1 VDYNVPIFNPFK
13 QRGDSFYHPGNE
25 PAICLMQI
33 QFTYEDIA
41 KLFEIIGQQRD
52 KYAQTLLCKYV
63 IIELLSLDRFVQ
75 RLASLIISGGLD
87 FPAKS
92 EEMTEVKAFYKRYKD
107 ARNHHFL
114 TFKTLRDKIGAH
126 RDPLP
131 FEEIAASLAQG
142 RDADAV
148 TASGGGLDPHISPE
162 YAALQIARVARARQ
176 VPPEAALGVRTFT
189 ASPRDDRDPRSV
201 VEVFETLVGLPAGWT
216 CVCGQSALACS
227 ESAARLLAANDC
239 LSPTLTE
246 WVGRQLLAAMQRAA
260 GLIEVGG

>member
-1 VDYNVPIFNPFK
+1 MDYNVPIFNPFK

-131 FEEIAASLAQG
+131 FEEIADLW
-142 RDADAV
+142 D
-148 TASGGGLDPHISPE
+148 
-162 YAALQIARVARARQ
+162 
-176 VPPEAALGVRTFT
+176 
-189 ASPRDDRDPRSV
+189 SV
-201 VEVFETLVGLPAGWT
+201 VVRDVFDILKTIPPFFNYAKGLNIFTW
-216 CVCGQSALACS
+216 VKKEQD
-227 ESAARLLAANDC
+227 ESGLTYAIVQPFT
-239 LSPTLTE
+239 SPVSTPE
-246 WVGRQLLAAMQRAA
+246 KH
-260 GLIEVGG
+260 